1 MKAWRNPNAVSFA
14 QAVRAFAAGKDSP
27 RDLLERCIANIDQ
40 TEARVQAFVT
50 LDLKAARKAAD
61 ASAKRYKA
69 GRPLSMVDGCP
80 VGIKDIMATS
90 DMPTQMGSPVF
101 KDWHS
106 AQDCAAVYALRRG
119 GAVIF
124 GKTVTT
130 EFAVGYSGPTTNPF
144 DAART
149 PGGSSSGTAAG
160 VGAGMIPVGLGTQT
174 QGSTLRPASYCGAVG
189 FKPTLGALNMAGVHP
204 LSATNDHL
212 GVIGATLED
221 VWRVASQ
228 ISLGVGSPGYGF
240 LDGAAANLPAPVR
253 PRKLIRLYTRGWNET
268 DAATRAAFEDTLQSL
283 AAAGIEVLGQ
293 SDDPRIAAF
302 EAAMERDIDSALDI
316 VAYEMQWPFQDYVA
330 RHGDAIGER
339 IRGLMARAN
348 QITPA
353 DYVAMLEKRLAIR
366 AQCMELL
373 RSVGADAY
381 VTLAASGP
389 APKGLAHS
397 GSRSFIVP
405 GSWLGFPAFALPLMQ
420 VDGLPLGLQLLGPV
434 RQDGTLCG
442 YAHWVMRELSGDQG
456 LLFNRS

>member
-1 MKAWRNPNAVSFA
+1 M
-14 QAVRAFAAGKDSP
+14 
-27 RDLLERCIANIDQ
+27 
-40 TEARVQAFVT
+40 
-50 LDLKAARKAAD
+50 
-61 ASAKRYKA
+61 
-69 GRPLSMVDGCP
+69 
-80 VGIKDIMATS
+80 
-90 DMPTQMGSPVF
+90 
-101 KDWHS
+101 
-106 AQDCAAVYALRRG
+106 RRG
-119 GAVIF
+119 GAIIF

-174 QGSTLRPASYCGAVG
+174 QGSTLRPASYCGAIG

-240 LDGAAANLPAPVR
+240 LDGAAANLPAPVK
-253 PRKLIRLYTRGWNET
+253 PRKLIRLYTRGWNEA
-268 DAATRAAFEDTLQSL
+268 DAATKAAFEGALQSL
-283 AAAGIEVLGQ
+283 VAAGIEVTGQ

-302 EAAMERDIDSALDI
+302 EDAMERDIDGALDI

-339 IRGLMARAN
+339 IRGLMLRAH

-353 DYVAMLEKRLAIR
+353 DYVAMLEKRRAIR
-366 AQCMELL
+366 A
-373 RSVGADAY
+373 
-381 VTLAASGP
+381 
-389 APKGLAHS
+389 
-397 GSRSFIVP
+397 
-405 GSWLGFPAFALPLMQ
+405 
-420 VDGLPLGLQLLGPV
+420 
-434 RQDGTLCG
+434 
-442 YAHWVMRELSGDQG
+442 
-456 LLFNRS
+456 